1 MASDEELELLLRK
14 RRQQL
19 EQMLARQQREE
30 EEKMRQELQR
40 EAILRQILTSEARE
54 RLVRIK
60 MVRPEFGRFVEN
72 QLIALAQA
80 GRIQRMITDSEL
92 KEILR
97 QFLKHFSS
105 RGGKV
110 EIRRK

>member
-1 MASDEELELLLRK
+1 MATDEELELLLR
-14 RRQQL
+14 RRRRQL
-19 EQMLARQQREE
+19 EQMMIRQQEE
-30 EEKMRQELQR
+30 EERARQELQR

-54 RLVRIK
+54 RLARIK

-97 QFLKHFSS
+97 QFLKYFSS